1 MSEPTDTASL
11 LLGPRPE
18 VPPPWLEAHGAA
30 LAAGLGL
37 ALCLGWIAFRLA
49 RRRARPADPA
59 EAFRLRHAAAAAAT
73 DPALKASLATAGLR
87 AYLAAVCAEAPA
99 GLSTQQLAANCE
111 RSALLAT
118 AADPILRALRA
129 ADAAKF
135 AGREVD
141 GDEVAALCAEAFA
154 RVDLARRALWKEALR

>member
-1 MSEPTDTASL
+1 MSEPADSAL
-11 LLGPRPE
+11 RLLGPRPE

-37 ALCLGWIAFRLA
+37 ALCLGWIIRRAA

-59 EAFRLRHAAAAAAT
+59 ELFRQAHAAAAGLADPAAKAAAAAA
-73 DPALKASLATAGLR
+73 ALR

-99 GLSTQQLAANCE
+99 GLSTQQLAASCE

-118 AADPILRALRA
+118 AADPLLRALRA
-129 ADAAKF
+129 ADGAKF
-135 AGREVD
+135 GGRAVD
-141 GDEVAALCAEAFA
+141 GDEVSALCAEAFA

>member
-1 MSEPTDTASL
+1 MSEPAESAAL

-18 VPPPWLEAHGAA
+18 VPPPWLEAHGAT
-30 LAAGLGL
+30 LAAGVGL
-37 ALCLGWIAFRLA
+37 ALCLGWIAYRAA

-59 EAFRLRHAAAAAAT
+59 EAFRRAHAAAAALG
-73 DPALKASLATAGLR
+73 DAGAKSAGAAAALR

-99 GLSTQQLAANCE
+99 GLSTQQLAASCE

-118 AADPILRALRA
+118 AADPLLRALRA

-135 AGREVD
+135 AGRPVD

>member
-1 MSEPTDTASL
+1 MSEPAETAAL

-30 LAAGLGL
+30 LAAGAGL
-37 ALCLGWIAFRLA
+37 ALCLGWIAWRAA

-59 EAFRLRHAAAAAAT
+59 DAFRAAQAAAT
-73 DPALKASLATAGLR
+73 AIRDEAALAAHMAGALR
-87 AYLAAVCAEAPA
+87 DYLAAVCAEAPA
-99 GLSTQQLAANCE
+99 GLSTQQLAAGCE
-111 RSALLAT
+111 RSPLLST
-118 AADPILRALRA
+118 AADPILRALGA
-129 ADAAKF
+129 ADGAKF

-141 GDEVAALCAEAFA
+141 GREVAALCAEAFA

>member
-1 MSEPTDTASL
+1 MSEPADAPFL

-37 ALCLGWIAFRLA
+37 ALCLAWILLRRA

-59 EAFRLRHAAAAAAT
+59 EAFRAAQRAAAAIRGDAARAAMIT
-73 DPALKASLATAGLR
+73 GALR
-87 AYLAAVCAEAPA
+87 DYLAAVCAEAPA
-99 GLSTQQLAANCE
+99 GLSTQQLAARCE
-111 RSALLAT
+111 RSPLLAT

-129 ADAAKF
+129 ADGAKF

-141 GDEVAALCAEAFA
+141 ADEVAALCAEAFA
-154 RVDLARRALWKEALR
+154 RVDLARQALWREALR

>member
-1 MSEPTDTASL
+1 MSEPDPAAAL

-30 LAAGLGL
+30 LAAGVGL
-37 ALCLGWIAFRLA
+37 ALCLGWIAWRAA

-59 EAFRLRHAAAAAAT
+59 EVFRAALAAAAAIPGDGARAAEAAG
-73 DPALKASLATAGLR
+73 ALR
-87 AYLAAVCAEAPA
+87 DYLAAVCAEAPA
-99 GLSTQQLAANCE
+99 GLSTQQLAASCE
-111 RSALLAT
+111 RSPLLST

-141 GDEVAALCAEAFA
+141 GHEVAELCAEAFA

>member
-1 MSEPTDTASL
+1 MSEPADTAAL

-30 LAAGLGL
+30 LGAGLGL
-37 ALCLGWIAFRLA
+37 ALCLGWILWRAA
-49 RRRARPADPA
+49 RRRKRPADPA
-59 EAFRLRHAAAAAAT
+59 ATFQAAHAEALAAPDTTAKAGRAAAA
-73 DPALKASLATAGLR
+73 LR

-99 GLSTQQLAANCE
+99 GLSTQQLAAACE

-129 ADAAKF
+129 ADGAKF
-135 AGREVD
+135 AGRPVN
-141 GDEVAALCAEAFA
+141 GDEVAELCAEAFA

>member
-1 MSEPTDTASL
+1 MSEPAESAAL

-30 LAAGLGL
+30 LAAGVGL
-37 ALCLGWIAFRLA
+37 ALCLGWIAYRAA

-59 EAFRLRHAAAAAAT
+59 EVFRRAHAAAASLDDGGAKSAAAAAA
-73 DPALKASLATAGLR
+73 LR
-87 AYLAAVCAEAPA
+87 TYLAAVCAEAPA
-99 GLSTQQLAANCE
+99 GLSTQQLAAGCE

-118 AADPILRALRA
+118 AADPLLRALRA

-135 AGREVD
+135 AGRPVD

>member
-1 MSEPTDTASL
+1 MSEPADTAAR

-37 ALCLGWIAFRLA
+37 ALCLGWLALRLA

-59 EAFRLRHAAAAAAT
+59 EIFRRSHAGASAAPN
-73 DPALKASLATAGLR
+73 PALKAGLAADALR

-99 GLSTQQLAANCE
+99 GLSTQQLASSCE

-118 AADPILRALRA
+118 AADPTLRALRA

-154 RVDLARRALWKEALR
+154 HVELARRALWKEALR